1 MGSFTTG
8 TSRKLL
14 PAIFPGDSAI
24 LNGGNLAATATNI
37 RIYNTTTPVAA
48 GNVGIFTSDTNA
60 ATRLRHGIHL
70 IASSTATAGGTT
82 GTLTDSNFSASG
94 FVNGSAALAGLRLP
108 PTSGTSQY
116 LGYAMHVCAATT
128 AGTGVSSW
136 RGWAL
141 DGTAATVRNDGQITF
156 PTNSAAAADVT
167 VPSVIVGFLI
177 TADVGNTSTNGG
189 NATAGWINGGTAGT
203 TWSSDAVTGTAVIA
217 YGDLSTYRDI
227 KASDTPVFTG
237 SAIQITLD

>member
-14 PAIFPGDSAI
+14 PAIFPGDAAI
-24 LNGGNLAATATNI
+24 LNGAALGTALTSI
-37 RIYNTTTPVAA
+37 RVYNTTTPVAA
-48 GNVGIFTSDTNA
+48 GNVGIFTSDSNA

-70 IASSTATAGGTT
+70 IASSAASAGGTT
-82 GTLTDSNFSASG
+82 GTLADSNFSASG
-94 FVNGSAALAGLRLP
+94 FVNGSGVLNGLRLP
-108 PTSGTSQY
+108 PTAGTSQY
-116 LGYAMHVCAATT
+116 LGYAMHVCAAVAAT
-128 AGTGVSSW
+128 TGVSSW
-136 RGWAL
+136 RGWVL

-156 PTNSAAAADVT
+156 PTNTAASGDVT
-167 VPSVIVGFLI
+167 APSVIVGFLI

-203 TWSSDAVTGTAVIA
+203 TWSSDTVTGTAVIA

-237 SAIQITLD
+237 NAIQITLD